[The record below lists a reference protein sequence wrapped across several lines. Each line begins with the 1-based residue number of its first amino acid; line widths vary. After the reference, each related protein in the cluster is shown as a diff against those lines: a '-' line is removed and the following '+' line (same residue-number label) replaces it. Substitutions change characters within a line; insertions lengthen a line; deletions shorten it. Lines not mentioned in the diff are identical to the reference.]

1 MTSELALASRG
12 RRVVAALIDFVLVPL
27 VAILIMLVTG
37 VLEHAQDWAENAM
50 PFARMLGLGFASY
63 LLLNGW
69 LLGTRGQTAGKAIMG
84 IAIVSTA
91 TSAKAP
97 LWKLVLIRFWFFP
110 ALYLVFSPY
119 TAIVPLIDQI
129 LIFGKN
135 RRCLHDL
142 LSGSSVVRRTPKGL
156 TSVQS

>member
-1 MTSELALASRG
+1 MTVELALASRS
-12 RRVVAALIDFVLVPL
+12 RRAFAALIDFVLVPL

-37 VLEHAQDWAENAM
+37 VLEHARDWTESAM
-50 PFARMLGLGFASY
+50 PFARMLGLGLASY

-91 TSAKAP
+91 TGAKAP
-97 LWKLVLIRFWFFP
+97 LWKLLLIRFWFFP
-110 ALYLVFSPY
+110 ALYLIFSPY
-119 TAIVPLIDQI
+119 TTIVPLVDQI
-129 LIFGKN
+129 FIFGKQ

-142 LSGSSVVRRTPKGL
+142 VCGSSVVRRAPK
-156 TSVQS
+156 